1 MAQKGSQAEYKS
13 TAIQLQKKEYIS
25 GCICNSKTSYSC
37 PLLNMALI
45 GHRGQ
50 LRPKKFKESV
60 EHLEM
65 FSGEKWES
73 VSVYSYIA

>member
-1 MAQKGSQAEYKS
+1 
-13 TAIQLQKKEYIS
+13 
-25 GCICNSKTSYSC
+25 
-37 PLLNMALI
+37 MALI
-45 GHRGQ
+45 GHHGQ